1 MLILGNLSEP
11 GTNAVKREPAFTMN
25 SPISKNTLIADAVH
39 PTEIRTSISLSSAVE
54 LNTTSALANY
64 ATEAGRGKMDNYNT
78 RLMLIMLC
86 LCLGCRAQYD
96 DLDCPKVCDCD
107 YQESI
112 QETVGWVVFCD
123 KRGLEAIPESIDS
136 ELAESLS
143 LTYNKLTLLDDNA
156 LKGYQHLASINL
168 SYSSIEIISVK
179 AFTGLEDLVSVDL
192 SDNYLQYIN
201 PDTFIDCPSLEYLSL
216 SGNPLLEVS
225 PNTVILKSQ
234 SLISFNLS
242 HCKLHSVT
250 PETFSELP
258 QLEVLDLSSNLL
270 KHISVDII
278 IPMHLLK
285 TLKINNN
292 RFSCSCEL
300 KMFLDLMSEKRL
312 DNGGAL
318 LHKPVH
324 CLENGRY
331 YKLWSESDRSRC
343 VISTHSPANEPVT
356 SLSSGN
362 LVPTNRTAEVKK
374 DVSYISDSPVQQV
387 NVLPEVISY
396 PPFIVLEKEII
407 NKNQLWFLV
416 LVACILTV
424 VLIVTFTIVSHMRS
438 KKYTFVDSDISSFA
452 GPNAKHGKHK
462 TECDDSVCFKM
473 WS

>member
-1 MLILGNLSEP
+1 MNL
-11 GTNAVKREPAFTMN
+11 
-25 SPISKNTLIADAVH
+25 LIATDIVTLVLGHSLLLSGAN
-39 PTEIRTSISLSSAVE
+39 TWCLSILSSRSSEQIPSVTLGTSVNVVE
-54 LNTTSALANY
+54 Y
-64 ATEAGRGKMDNYNT
+64 APEILRSPGKMGNYNT

-86 LCLGCRAQYD
+86 LFLGCRAQYE
-96 DLDCPKVCDCD
+96 LDCPKVCDCD
-107 YQESI
+107 YLESS
-112 QETVGWVVFCD
+112 QETVGWMVFCD

-156 LKGYQHLASINL
+156 LKSYQHLASINL

-179 AFTGLEDLVSVDL
+179 AFTGLEELVNVDL

-201 PDTFIDCPSLEYLSL
+201 PDIFIDCPSLEYLSL

-242 HCKLHSVT
+242 HCKLYSVT

-343 VISTHSPANEPVT
+343 VSSTHSPANEPVT
-356 SLSSGN
+356 SLSS
-362 LVPTNRTAEVKK
+362 
-374 DVSYISDSPVQQV
+374 D
-387 NVLPEVISY
+387 
-396 PPFIVLEKEII
+396 KES
-407 NKNQLWFLV
+407 FSF
-416 LVACILTV
+416 
-424 VLIVTFTIVSHMRS
+424 VTFSVTV
-438 KKYTFVDSDISSFA
+438 FPV
-452 GPNAKHGKHK
+452 PNAI
-462 TECDDSVCFKM
+462 E
-473 WS
+473 